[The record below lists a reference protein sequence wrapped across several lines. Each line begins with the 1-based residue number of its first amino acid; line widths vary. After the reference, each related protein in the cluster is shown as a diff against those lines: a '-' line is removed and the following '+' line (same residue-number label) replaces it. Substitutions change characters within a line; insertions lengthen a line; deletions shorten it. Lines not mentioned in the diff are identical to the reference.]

1 MKSEIKSEKGT
12 EMKNDYRSKAMFG
25 VELQKRAQKW
35 YLENPHKNKD
45 GYADVV
51 GVSRAVLYRAFKGDI
66 TEDTMEKISRNLNV
80 SKEIMQKV

>member
-45 GYADVV
+45 GYASSLDMFSFILQVIQYLYHLRDVFHTFII
-51 GVSRAVLYRAFKGDI
+51 VSD
-66 TEDTMEKISRNLNV
+66 S
-80 SKEIMQKV
+80 